1 MFKMLLV
8 LFKQRFFMMS
18 GQTHEYWIYILLFWL
33 ESPVTKV
40 PDASKIRVSF
50 WYSKSLDALSLGIR
64 TLAAGLNLIV

>member
-8 LFKQRFFMMS
+8 LFKQRFLMMS

-50 WYSKSLDALSLGIR
+50 W
-64 TLAAGLNLIV
+64 